1 MLKDRDPH
9 EPRKQHV
16 HCTSC
21 RDKML
26 PSMCGAHYCMGCK
39 VAVSTRF
46 SVAGPMFLNALVGP
60 TYVRGAA

>member
-1 MLKDRDPH
+1 
-9 EPRKQHV
+9 
-16 HCTSC
+16 
-21 RDKML
+21 ML